1 MLSKESQ
8 RLEELLRF
16 LARSLVNYPESI
28 EVSAT
33 EEERVLDLQ
42 LRVAQ
47 EDMGRVIG
55 KNGKTVNA
63 IRSVMKAASVKAE
76 KKVNVEVSD

>member
-1 MLSKESQ
+1 M
-8 RLEELLRF
+8 EELLRF
-16 LARSLVNYPESI
+16 LARCIVNDPESI
-28 EVSAT
+28 EVST
-33 EEERVLDLQ
+33 SEEERRLEFQ

-76 KKVNVEVSD
+76 KKVSVEVLE